1 MKDGGGLVY
10 DSRQKR
16 KMINKKHH
24 DVSSN
29 KDCLKILRE
38 TSKNFFNI
46 LWKCKWIAEEFR
58 LAKAY
63 RIFLLDLVSLFA
75 FLSLDIPSPP
85 RFPTSLDFYTF
96 LCRFAI
102 TILTSLQKP
111 RNIYRRKNARK
122 YANSVRSERK
132 KWKFYNRMRFQD
144 SEETEMEFWRRKKIS
159 LHNIQ

>member
-1 MKDGGGLVY
+1 
-10 DSRQKR
+10 
-16 KMINKKHH
+16 MINKKHH

-132 KWKFYNRMRFQD
+132 NGNSITGWDFRIQRRQKWNSGD
-144 SEETEMEFWRRKKIS
+144 AKKSHFTIYS
-159 LHNIQ
+159 DNIFLV